1 MLIPFIK
8 LPLWGKSV
16 LLIGLFLLLIVQL
29 TGVYL
34 TIRGANTRKN
44 VLLLIQ
50 TAVTMLLL
58 SVLAEGN
65 IGLVMQQKLSK
76 LTVYEMYGM
85 KIPVILII
93 LYEGIS
99 AIYILNTILAEYEI
113 QKSQINKGTIK
124 ESADTLPMGLC
135 FARLN
140 GHPYLVN
147 KKMNELSNLLRGKS
161 LQNQESFWNDLLK
174 GEFLGDAKKLS
185 SDKNPVVLLEDG
197 TVWVFRQEV
206 IQIQGKNAIQ
216 MTAADS
222 TQLYKLYDKLQIK
235 NQDLEIVN
243 QKLREYGNQIEG
255 LTKAQERL
263 SLKMRI
269 HDAIGQNLIA
279 TKYFLLQGSADGR
292 QEDREKLQRYKEK
305 LQEDGEKLQEHSE
318 KPEENRKKWQNRIE
332 KLEEDG
338 RKLQKQREKD
348 IAQILKKWEHAV
360 AMLRHE
366 IQEKEESDALQ
377 YLTDAAQSAGVQILV
392 EGRMPQSTREQEM
405 IVVAGAEALTNAV
418 RHARADKLWITIS
431 ENSDGYIIDFKN
443 KENENHKIQ
452 EGGGLSSLR
461 KRVENMGGSMKII
474 ADTDFILKIILPKRE
489 RGDFL

>member
-8 LPLWGKSV
+8 LPLCGKSV
-16 LLIGLFLLLIVQL
+16 LLIGLFLLLIAQV

-34 TIRGANTRKN
+34 TVKGNKTGKN
-44 VLLLIQ
+44 VILLIQ

-58 SVLAEGN
+58 SILAEGN
-65 IGLVMQQKLSK
+65 TELVMQRKLSK
-76 LTVYEMYGM
+76 LTAHEIYGM
-85 KIPVILII
+85 KIPAILLC

-99 AIYILNTILAEYEI
+99 AIYILNTILAEYNI
-113 QKSQINKGTIK
+113 QKSKINKSTIK

-174 GEFLGDAKKLS
+174 GEFLSSAKKLS
-185 SDKNPVVLLEDG
+185 SDKTPIVLLEDG

-206 IQIQGKNAIQ
+206 IQIQGQNAIQ
-216 MTAADS
+216 LTATDS
-222 TQLYKLYDKLQIK
+222 TQLYELYDKLQIK
-235 NQDLEIVN
+235 NHDLEIMN

-279 TKYFLLQGSADGR
+279 TKYFLLQGSADR
-292 QEDREKLQRYKEK
+292 WQED
-305 LQEDGEKLQEHSE
+305 
-318 KPEENRKKWQNRIE
+318 KKS
-332 KLEEDG
+332 
-338 RKLQKQREKD
+338 D
-348 IAQILKKWEHAV
+348 ITQILRKWEHSMS
-360 AMLRHE
+360 MLRHE
-366 IQEKEESDALQ
+366 VREEKNSDALQ
-377 YLTDAAQSAGVQILV
+377 YLIDAAQSAGVQILLDGQV
-392 EGRMPQSTREQEM
+392 PQSTRVQEM
-405 IVVAGAEALTNAV
+405 IVAAGAEALTNAV
-418 RHARADKLWITIS
+418 RHARADKLWIIIS
-431 ENSDGYIIDFKN
+431 ETSNSYIIDFKN
-443 KENENHKIQ
+443 EKNKNHEVR

-474 ADTDFILKIILPKRE
+474 ADTDFILKIILPRRE
-489 RGDFL
+489 RGDLL

>member
-1 MLIPFIK
+1 MMMPFIK
-8 LPLWGKSV
+8 LPLLGKSV
-16 LLIGLFLLLIVQL
+16 LLISLFLLLIAQVTEIYL
-29 TGVYL
+29 TGKGRK
-34 TIRGANTRKN
+34 TGKN
-44 VLLLIQ
+44 VTLLIQ
-50 TAVTMLLL
+50 AAVTMLLL
-58 SVLAEGN
+58 SILAQGN
-65 IGLVMQQKLSK
+65 TELVMQRKLSK

-85 KIPVILII
+85 KIPVILLC

-99 AIYILNTILAEYEI
+99 AIYTLNTILTEYKI
-113 QKSQINKGTIK
+113 QKSKINKSTIK

-161 LQNQESFWNDLLK
+161 LQNQESFWKDLLE
-174 GEFLGDAKKLS
+174 GEFLGSAKKLS
-185 SDKNPVVLLEDG
+185 SDKTPVVLLEDG

-206 IQIQGKNAIQ
+206 IQMQGQNAIQ
-216 MTAADS
+216 LTATDS
-222 TQLYKLYDKLQIK
+222 TQLYELYDKLQVK
-235 NQDLEIVN
+235 NHNLEIMN
-243 QKLREYGNQIEG
+243 QKLREYGNQLEG

-279 TKYFLLQGSADGR
+279 TKYFLLQRSADRR
-292 QEDREKLQRYKEK
+292 QEDTER
-305 LQEDGEKLQEHSE
+305 LQEDVEKRQE
-318 KPEENRKKWQNRIE
+318 RIE
-332 KLEEDG
+332 KSEEDR

-348 IAQILKKWEHAV
+348 IAQILKKWEYTV

-366 IQEKEESDALQ
+366 VQEEEKSDALQ
-377 YLTDAAQSAGVQILV
+377 YLLDAAQSVGVQILI
-392 EGRMPQSTREQEM
+392 EGQVPQAIKVQEM

-418 RHARADKLWITIS
+418 RHARADKLWISIS
-431 ENSDGYIIDFKN
+431 ETSDSYVIDFKN
-443 KENENHKIQ
+443 EKNKNYEVR

-461 KRVENMGGSMKII
+461 KRIENMGGSMKVIT
-474 ADTDFILKIILPKRE
+474 DMDFILKIILPKRE

>member
-1 MLIPFIK
+1 MIPFIK
-8 LPLWGKSV
+8 LPLWGQSV
-16 LLIGLFLLLIVQL
+16 LLIGLFFLLITQV
-29 TGVYL
+29 TGIYL
-34 TIRGANTRKN
+34 TVRGRKTRKN
-44 VLLLIQ
+44 VIVLIQ
-50 TAVTMLLL
+50 TAVTMFLL
-58 SVLAEGN
+58 SILAEGN
-65 IGLVMQQKLSK
+65 TELVMQRKLSK
-76 LTVYEMYGM
+76 LTVHETHGM
-85 KIPVILII
+85 KIPAILIC

-99 AIYILNTILAEYEI
+99 AIYILNTILEEYKI
-113 QKSQINKGTIK
+113 QKSQINKSTIK

-161 LQNQESFWNDLLK
+161 LQNQESFWNALLK

-206 IQIQGKNAIQ
+206 IQIQGKNAVQ

-263 SLKMRI
+263 SLKIRI

-279 TKYFLLQGSADGR
+279 TKYFLLQESVDR
-292 QEDREKLQRYKEK
+292 WQEDTEKLQGYSGKS
-305 LQEDGEKLQEHSE
+305 LEDEAKRQA
-318 KPEENRKKWQNRIE
+318 RIE
-332 KLEEDG
+332 KTEENG
-338 RKLQKQREKD
+338 RKLQKQRKKE
-348 IAQILKKWEHAV
+348 ITQILKKWEYAV
-360 AMLRHE
+360 DMLRHE
-366 IQEKEESDALQ
+366 VQEEEEKDVLQ
-377 YLTDAAQSAGVQILV
+377 YLTDAAQSAGVQILLDGQV
-392 EGRMPQSTREQEM
+392 PQSTRVQEM
-405 IVVAGAEALTNAV
+405 IVAAGAEALTNAV
-418 RHARADKLWITIS
+418 RHARADKLWIIIS
-431 ENSDGYIIDFKN
+431 ETSDSYIIDFKN
-443 KENENHKIQ
+443 EKNKNHEVR

-461 KRVENMGGSMKII
+461 KRIENMGGSMKVIT
-474 ADTDFILKIILPKRE
+474 DMDFILKIILPKRGK
-489 RGDFL
+489 GDFL